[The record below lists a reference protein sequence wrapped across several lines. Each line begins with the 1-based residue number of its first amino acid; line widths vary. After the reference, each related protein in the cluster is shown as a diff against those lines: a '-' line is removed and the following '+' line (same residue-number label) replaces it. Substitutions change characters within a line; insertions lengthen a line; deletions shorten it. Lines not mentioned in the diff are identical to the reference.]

1 MDWLDKARE
10 RMRRIRLE
18 SELDNGR
25 YFYWI
30 DNLDDAI
37 LVLWELDE
45 RVIQEPEFDS
55 EEYRNGER
63 KPPTQDY
70 EQEEE
75 EEREYSGEYDVAV
88 ERDEDGYLI
97 R

>member
-63 KPPTQDY
+63 KPATQDY

>member
-10 RMRRIRLE
+10 RMRRVRLE

-63 KPPTQDY
+63 KSATQDY